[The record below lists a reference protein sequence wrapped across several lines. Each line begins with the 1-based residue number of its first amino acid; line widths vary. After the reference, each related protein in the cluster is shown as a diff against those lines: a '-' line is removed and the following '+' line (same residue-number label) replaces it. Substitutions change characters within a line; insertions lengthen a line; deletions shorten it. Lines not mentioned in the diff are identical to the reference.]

1 MNTSHAIDHPSGI
14 QAVRLGN
21 PAEGLL
27 YTPGTPTFRWY
38 VDAIRD
44 GVVRISPA
52 PASAGEVLVGSVSIG
67 NPGDWVVRRPS
78 KGSLSVW
85 PDQQMTE
92 YLAAWDAVEDE
103 SSRELSAIVEGQK
116 RYATYNGAGGFHL
129 DVGDK
134 RLLVWG
140 GTEDRVLAQLRTPK
154 GEQALYLAQALLKAG
169 GVGDDYRVLSAQEY
183 ERLSTDRAAI
193 RQELVAELTQMQD
206 YEEDDD

>member
-27 YTPGTPTFRWY
+27 YISGTPTFRWY
-38 VDAIRD
+38 VNAIRD
-44 GVVRISPA
+44 GVVRISPD
-52 PASAGEVLVGSVSIG
+52 PTSVGEVLVGSAFIG
-67 NPGDWVVRRPS
+67 NPGEWVVRRPT
-78 KGSLSVW
+78 KGPLSVW
-85 PDQQMTE
+85 SDQQMTE

-103 SSRELSAIVEGQK
+103 DNRELDAIVKGQK

-134 RLLVWG
+134 RLLVWDD
-140 GTEDRVLAQLRTPK
+140 TEDRVLAQLRTPK
-154 GEQALYLAQALLKAG
+154 GEQALYLAQAILKAG
-169 GVGDDYRVLSAQEY
+169 GVGDDYRVLSAQEC

-193 RQELVAELTQMQD
+193 RQELVAELTGAQD